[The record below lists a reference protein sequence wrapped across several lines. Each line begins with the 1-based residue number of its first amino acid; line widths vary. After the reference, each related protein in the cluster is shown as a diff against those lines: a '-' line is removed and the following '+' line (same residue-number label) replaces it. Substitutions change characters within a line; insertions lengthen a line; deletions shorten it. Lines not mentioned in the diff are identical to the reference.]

1 MIPVYTFILYF
12 QTTMGDILFP
22 SINDSSSFNQYARNV
37 SSRNTSGENVLQVL
51 VLIEVYFM
59 PVICTFG
66 LTGNTLSAIT
76 FFRAPLR
83 KTSCSVYLGVRSI
96 SDNGFLLALLLIWVS
111 TVFDLRL
118 SQVRGVCQSV
128 VFLTYICGC
137 VSIWLVV
144 FVTMETYVRICHPFV
159 MKTVCSKRPAR
170 ILTTALCV
178 FSFGVYNFPL
188 WISNPDCSHNR
199 RYSGL
204 TQALVYIDTLLTL
217 AIPSL
222 IITILMTAIVYSL
235 ILTYQRRQR
244 LNREPKKGSS
254 KSHSPAAVKVTKM
267 LFIVSLLYFVLN
279 IPSHVI
285 RFEILANNF
294 IKGRNQISYA
304 EKILQSAFQIL
315 YYLSLAVNII
325 IYLKFGRNFRKSFK
339 SMFGLRRLRTD
350 ITKEAI
356 NMVNRSH
363 TQGRRS
369 LTVIIGSK
377 PTYYTTLPSSDST
390 NSPSP
395 QHKTSSSDN
404 F

>member
-1 MIPVYTFILYF
+1 
-12 QTTMGDILFP
+12 MGDSLIP
-22 SINDSSSFNQYARNV
+22 SINNSSSFNHYATNI
-37 SSRNTSGENVLQVL
+37 SSPDTSDSKAFHVL

-59 PVICTFG
+59 PIICTFG

-144 FVTMETYVRICHPFV
+144 FVTMETYIRICHPFV
-159 MKTVCSKRPAR
+159 MKTVCAKRPAR

-178 FSFGVYNFPL
+178 FSFCVYNFPL

-199 RYSGL
+199 KYSGL
-204 TQALVYIDTLLTL
+204 TQALVYIDTMLTL

-235 ILTYQRRQR
+235 ILTYQRQQR
-244 LNREPKKGSS
+244 LNREPKKDNS
-254 KSHSPAAVKVTKM
+254 KSNSPAAVKVTKM
-267 LFIVSLLYFVLN
+267 LFIVSLLYFVLS

-285 RFEILANNF
+285 RFEILVNNF
-294 IKGRNQISYA
+294 IKGRNQISYV
-304 EKILQSAFQIL
+304 ERILQTAFQIL
-315 YYLSLAVNII
+315 YYSSFAVNIL
-325 IYLKFGRNFRKSFK
+325 IYLTFGRNFRKSFK
-339 SMFGLRRLRTD
+339 SMFCRFRRVRRNSSR
-350 ITKEAI
+350 EAI
-356 NMVNRSH
+356 NMVSRSQ

-369 LTVIIGSK
+369 LTVLIGSK
-377 PTYYTTLPSSDST
+377 PSYYQTLPSSDCT
-390 NSPSP
+390 DSPYS
-395 QHKTSSSDN
+395 QHKTSSEIL
-404 F
+404 